1 MFPVS
6 LDFLGACL
14 FSPGEI
20 MNTQLSNR
28 LPASQRL
35 NMPGV
40 VLSSLALVLTLSA
53 CDYKQ
58 QGDGKTA
65 GQQLDSAIAKTEQAA
80 AQAKAKTES
89 SMANVGTAV
98 KDAAQNAE
106 AAGKDMAGKAG
117 EKLDDM
123 AITTAVSA
131 GLAKDPDLSAFKINV
146 DTKNGAVTLNG
157 SAPTEAA
164 REKAGTIAK
173 AVKGV
178 SSVDNKLV
186 LKAG

>member
-1 MFPVS
+1 
-6 LDFLGACL
+6 
-14 FSPGEI
+14 
-20 MNTQLSNR
+20 MNTLPSNHS
-28 LPASQRL
+28 PASQRL
-35 NMPGV
+35 STPLV
-40 VLSSLALVLTLSA
+40 VVSSLAFVLMLSA
-53 CDYKQ
+53 CDYKKD
-58 QGDGKTA
+58 DGKTA
-65 GQQLDSAIAKTEQAA
+65 GQQLDSAITKTEQAA
-80 AQAKAKTES
+80 AEAKAKTES
-89 SMANVGTAV
+89 SMATAG
-98 KDAAQNAE
+98 AAI
-106 AAGKDMAGKAG
+106 
-117 EKLDDM
+117 DDM
-123 AITTAVSA
+123 TITTAVSA